1 MDFQSVSE
9 ALLVHYFLHSLLM
22 GFFPPPQKIIPLA
35 LDEIEVDISVA
46 FQQDDF
52 TPHATISFYVCLIT
66 IECTFKAHF
75 P

>member
-9 ALLVHYFLHSLLM
+9 ALPVHYFLRSLM
-22 GFFPPPQKIIPLA
+22 MFFSNKTKIIPLA

-52 TPHATISFYVCLIT
+52 TPQATISFYVCLLL
-66 IECTFKAHF
+66 
-75 P
+75 